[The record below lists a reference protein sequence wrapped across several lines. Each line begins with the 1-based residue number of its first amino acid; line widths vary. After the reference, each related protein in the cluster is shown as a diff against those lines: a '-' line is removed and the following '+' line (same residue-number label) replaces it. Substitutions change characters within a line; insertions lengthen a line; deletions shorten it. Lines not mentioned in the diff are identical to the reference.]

1 MGGLETSFERFFKG
15 FLVLKIICVNKNLG
29 IGNKYSRMNFIKYL
43 KRLEL
48 YSEDNFAASE

>member
-15 FLVLKIICVNKNLG
+15 FLVLKIIC
-29 IGNKYSRMNFIKYL
+29 INKYSRMNFIKYL